1 MITKATVTA
10 SFTRN
15 GIQNTGVRLLVAIN
29 QSVGA
34 PVSSAAKYLAKIVSE
49 TGVKCCQKIK
59 LKLSVLGIAA
69 TSATNA
75 TAARAFNAIKV

>member
-1 MITKATVTA
+1 MIDSRSLRLFQALLITKATVTV

-29 QSVGA
+29 QSLGA

-49 TGVKCCQKIK
+49 TGVKVL
-59 LKLSVLGIAA
+59 LKD
-69 TSATNA
+69 
-75 TAARAFNAIKV
+75 